1 MRNTRLDWPR
11 LPGCLVC
18 LGPMTSYACRMPQ
31 RLGCMPQNSLCHKN
45 RAQCFGI
52 VHFSSTTV
60 KRMELVGRGRGTTQS
75 NNDDKRLSE
84 RLIQLRSHSTPSFF
98 RLYPHAVIIC
108 ALPRPP
114 SLCFQCGLFF
124 ERFFKRKTRMNPW
137 HYNCISNSVSSSVSI
152 RISFISDSRSANA
165 SIAQILLLST
175 STPRSPKVVEES
187 LQAEVKA
194 EALTVIN
201 SGDNKNKGTH
211 ILDAPTPTYISTL
224 AHLQTHNNKNRS

>member
-1 MRNTRLDWPR
+1 M
-11 LPGCLVC
+11 
-18 LGPMTSYACRMPQ
+18 
-31 RLGCMPQNSLCHKN
+31 
-45 RAQCFGI
+45 
-52 VHFSSTTV
+52 
-60 KRMELVGRGRGTTQS
+60 
-75 NNDDKRLSE
+75 
-84 RLIQLRSHSTPSFF
+84 
-98 RLYPHAVIIC
+98 PHAAKAWLHATKFTLPQKSGTMFRHCPLQFDYGQADGASGAGEGNNSKQQRRQTAKRAANSIKVPLHTLFLSPLPPRC
-108 ALPRPP
+108 YYLRFAPSPFAL
-114 SLCFQCGLFF
+114 LQCGLFF

-187 LQAEVKA
+187 MQAEVKA

>member
-60 KRMELVGRGRGTTQS
+60 KRMVLVGRGRGTTQS

-108 ALPRPP
+108 A
-114 SLCFQCGLFF
+114 
-124 ERFFKRKTRMNPW
+124 W